1 MRKKVDQFFIEN
13 FRSWSGRNYFDLNN
27 INFLFGS
34 NSSGKSSVI
43 HALSLLRQ
51 SITSIDGFANA
62 IDFLSPIGEF
72 TDLGPIKKQAFS
84 TINNKK
90 LEVSDYISFGY
101 KFKDIDKFIKVI
113 SHANRSMTRR
123 GHQQKT
129 VSDFKNLELFKGIKE
144 VVLSYNFLSLSGKID
159 SISLMIDDFK
169 LIEIRD
175 INNKIQVEL
184 PKDETFWRNNLNISK
199 FEKNGKTIEVLESNR
214 TSSLSERRRKERW
227 SKANE
232 EVKQSLIDL
241 EHKKAMT
248 VKKVQSLEIIQENI
262 KILIQTQEAI
272 RNKSNNIFEKD
283 FFTIFKKIDFSN
295 ILTSAIDKLTIQK
308 LYDQNYD
315 EILQNYSDISHWHN
329 IEQERNQTRDLV
341 QEILSLIKILGYK
354 ATLLS
359 DMFLELNSTD
369 KLNDNLHKIL
379 ERYGEINIRL
389 LLCSIYK
396 DSWKDDSIE
405 QLMPSFFE
413 ISYLFRYINEFWS
426 WDRKLSEISEIS
438 FLNLNKEHQVDLNL
452 NDQIKFYLERKET
465 LEKEQDDLEDENDD
479 SIIPFKDFISLI
491 NDKSYITINYDE
503 DFPSLSEAIHD
514 LAYQNYYTLNLNDKK
529 QNQNLIKLIN
539 NNAILTNSSIF
550 SILRNSQ
557 KIFFSNFRDLKV
569 IGPHRRRPNRI
580 ELINPFEITK
590 NVGIEGQNILNVLK
604 NATPDDINELN
615 IRLKTLQILYSV
627 STEFR
632 EEDNSIKVLVKD
644 NNGLSVSLTDVGY
657 GVGQILPIV
666 VECVISKNK
675 IITIEQ
681 PELHLHPT
689 LQSNLTDLII
699 WSSKINNNKFIL
711 ETHSEHMILRLKR
724 RLRENFEKEDKGD
737 PNVETLTND
746 ITINVITTNK
756 NHPSSQNKLLKITS
770 SGNFNGKWPEGFFEE
785 RFEELGIE

>member
-113 SHANRSMTRR
+113 SHTNRSMTRR

-175 INNKIQVEL
+175 VNNKIQVEL

-262 KILIQTQEAI
+262 KILIQTQETI

-308 LYDQNYD
+308 LYDQNCD

-329 IEQERNQTRDLV
+329 IKQERNQTRDLV
-341 QEILSLIKILGYK
+341 QEILILIKILAEK
-354 ATLLS
+354 AALLS
-359 DMFLELNSTD
+359 DMFLVLNSTD
-369 KLNDNLHKIL
+369 KLNDNLNKIL

-426 WDRKLSEISEIS
+426 WDRKLFEISEIS

>member
-341 QEILSLIKILGYK
+341 QEILILIKILGEK

-615 IRLKTLQILYSV
+615 IRLKT
-627 STEFR
+627 
-632 EEDNSIKVLVKD
+632 
-644 NNGLSVSLTDVGY
+644 
-657 GVGQILPIV
+657 
-666 VECVISKNK
+666 
-675 IITIEQ
+675 
-681 PELHLHPT
+681 
-689 LQSNLTDLII
+689 
-699 WSSKINNNKFIL
+699 
-711 ETHSEHMILRLKR
+711 
-724 RLRENFEKEDKGD
+724 
-737 PNVETLTND
+737 
-746 ITINVITTNK
+746 
-756 NHPSSQNKLLKITS
+756 
-770 SGNFNGKWPEGFFEE
+770 
-785 RFEELGIE
+785 